1 MQPAHSA
8 WLAANPH
15 RNNLPRPTRL
25 IHYTGSHP
33 RVSDTEPARL
43 YRFGVF
49 EANPATGEL
58 RRQGARIRI
67 HAQPFQLLC
76 LLLEQPG
83 QLLTRDDI
91 ARALWPSGTYVDFDH
106 GVNSTINRLRE
117 ALGDTAA
124 NPRFVETLAR
134 RGYRFIAPVERV
146 ATDPALVSP
155 PGAPGPSPLG
165 TGEINPLSQSQP
177 IPPLATAAPRANSEP
192 YAARSAMLATPAE
205 LPSTPRPIVRA
216 LFVLLQLMYAAFYIG
231 ALANLAE
238 IEQLLEPVPWP
249 NVVEAVLIA
258 TAAALLPVRAFLL
271 VASLFR
277 PPRAAHKLLQLWP
290 FLAPFDILW
299 ALAPFLL
306 LHHIN
311 FGLALAFVAL
321 LVYTPFAQRSLILMG
336 AADEPSSASAELP

>member
-1 MQPAHSA
+1 
-8 WLAANPH
+8 
-15 RNNLPRPTRL
+15 
-25 IHYTGSHP
+25 
-33 RVSDTEPARL
+33 VSDTEPARL

-91 ARALWPSGTYVDFDH
+91 ARALWPADAYVDFDH
-106 GVNSTINRLRE
+106 SVNSTINRLRE

-146 ATDPALVSP
+146 VTDPALVSP
-155 PGAPGPSPLG
+155 PGAPGPGSPRTGLRSWGGDPSPLG

-177 IPPLATAAPRANSEP
+177 IPPLATAAPRANSEQ

-205 LPSTPRPIVRA
+205 LPSTPHHIVRA

-336 AADEPSSASAELP
+336 AAGEPSSPSAELP